1 MRDYIHH
8 SLHGIFNKNYW
19 SVDSCYNYFED
30 VLLMR
35 IQQITNMGK
44 PWKMLLKPV
53 FNDKSVTDKRKNNAY
68 AKMRDNKCMR
78 DNKWKGFSAWHGC

>member
-1 MRDYIHH
+1 M
-8 SLHGIFNKNYW
+8 W
-19 SVDSCYNYFED
+19 
-30 VLLMR
+30 
-35 IQQITNMGK
+35 
-44 PWKMLLKPV
+44 LKPV